1 MENDDGANQQSDPTE
16 MEENSNFN
24 DRPQI
29 SRQNSVK
36 SLESLQPLASSTM
49 IGDDLTMIGKSVEND
64 LNSSTQKVSY
74 TINMEQIKIVVLYN
88 EHLTVTSFQ
97 QNLQAP
103 INTNDQDLV
112 PVNNLVEQEICQPT
126 SNLNDVLNNID
137 SNHGKPNNKNVSALS
152 QLNRYPASEDVDKE
166 NKAAATSVIHSSN
179 VENIG
184 SASMQDNA
192 MDFTIGEDFSEDITE
207 IGKNIYFIVIDRK
220 MSFLKLKCKSG
231 AKIFSDLR
239 KTYFKTGIETLVF
252 ALFWISNR
260 FVTNFFSFF
269 EFRSPRTWYFSFIKT
284 HN

>member
-112 PVNNLVEQEICQPT
+112 PVNNLVEQEICQPF
-126 SNLNDVLNNID
+126 LFFQM
-137 SNHGKPNNKNVSALS
+137 HGLCLMSYINCFTL
-152 QLNRYPASEDVDKE
+152 R
-166 NKAAATSVIHSSN
+166 SV
-179 VENIG
+179 V
-184 SASMQDNA
+184 A
-192 MDFTIGEDFSEDITE
+192 
-207 IGKNIYFIVIDRK
+207 
-220 MSFLKLKCKSG
+220 KLT
-231 AKIFSDLR
+231 KISRIF
-239 KTYFKTGIETLVF
+239 
-252 ALFWISNR
+252 
-260 FVTNFFSFF
+260 
-269 EFRSPRTWYFSFIKT
+269 
-284 HN
+284 

>member
-1 MENDDGANQQSDPTE
+1 MENDYGANQQSDLTE

-64 LNSSTQKVSY
+64 LNSSTLKVSY
-74 TINMEQIKIVVLYN
+74 TDMEQIKIVVLYN

-137 SNHGKPNNKNVSALS
+137 SNHGKPNNKNDSASS

-166 NKAAATSVIHSSN
+166 NKAAASSVIHSSN

-207 IGKNIYFIVIDRK
+207 LGKNIYFIEINRK
-220 MSFLKLKCKSG
+220 MSLNASWEKDIQRLEKN
-231 AKIFSDLR
+231 
-239 KTYFKTGIETLVF
+239 
-252 ALFWISNR
+252 LFQNWNR
-260 FVTNFFSFF
+260 NPCF
-269 EFRSPRTWYFSFIKT
+269 WLILDK
-284 HN
+284 

>member
-112 PVNNLVEQEICQPT
+112 PVNNLVEQEMQLVKD
-126 SNLNDVLNNID
+126 SID
-137 SNHGKPNNKNVSALS
+137 
-152 QLNRYPASEDVDKE
+152 
-166 NKAAATSVIHSSN
+166 
-179 VENIG
+179 
-184 SASMQDNA
+184 
-192 MDFTIGEDFSEDITE
+192 
-207 IGKNIYFIVIDRK
+207 
-220 MSFLKLKCKSG
+220 
-231 AKIFSDLR
+231 
-239 KTYFKTGIETLVF
+239 
-252 ALFWISNR
+252 
-260 FVTNFFSFF
+260 
-269 EFRSPRTWYFSFIKT
+269 
-284 HN
+284 